1 MPLTIGLEFSEG
13 SQVLATAESSAV
25 IAIVGTAAIGEPN
38 TPFLIKTMAEAI
50 AKFGY
55 ATAGAT
61 IPTALARAYESYGQI
76 SYVVVN
82 VAAPAVVAVAAAP
95 YTFNTQDKIQLP
107 HKHVSAVVVT
117 SGGATPI
124 TYVAGTD
131 YTLDAARGT
140 IQRRGSAIAAGATV
154 TIAYSRPDF
163 AGVTA
168 TQIVGGVNATTGKRE
183 GLEALIDA
191 EFVSLSPSNINLIIT
206 PGYSS
211 LPTVIARLATLSE
224 RLRARYILD
233 APATATVAEVIAGR
247 TAGAAPV
254 AHFGTRDRR
263 AILCYPNPIIGSG
276 SSAKEEWFSIHIAA
290 AMATALEWQAPTN
303 LEIKGVTSWKTS
315 LLTSASD
322 PLADNSVLAENAV
335 ISYRNRS
342 GLNPV
347 LWGHFNASY
356 PEEDPAKKGLDRIHV
371 TRIIDSVRDQC
382 ELELASYVGQRLG
395 VNWSSAIA
403 VIEASVTRVLTEN
416 DSIDSGKI
424 TYLPLTS
431 DLPNRRLNFRLEVRL
446 ADVLDIIALDLV
458 FVI

>member
-1 MPLTIGLEFSEG
+1 MPLTIGLEFNEG
-13 SQVLATAESSAV
+13 SQILATAESSAV
-25 IAIVGTAAIGEPN
+25 IALVGTAAIGEPN
-38 TPFLIKTMAEAI
+38 TPFLIKSLAEAI

-55 ATAGAT
+55 PTPGAT
-61 IPTALARAYESYGQI
+61 IPTALKRAYESYGQI
-76 SYVVVN
+76 SFVVVN
-82 VAAPAVVAVAAAP
+82 VAAPAVAAVAPAP
-95 YTFNTQDKIQLP
+95 YIFNTQDKIQLP
-107 HKHVSAVVVT
+107 HKHVSGVT
-117 SGGATPI
+117 VTNTGGTI

-131 YTLDAARGT
+131 YTLDAARAT
-140 IQRRGSAIAAGATV
+140 IQRKGSAIPAGASV
-154 TIAYSRPDF
+154 QVGYSRPDF
-163 AGVTA
+163 AAVTA
-168 TQIVGGVNATTGKRE
+168 AQIVGGVNAGTGKRE

-211 LPTVIARLATLSE
+211 LPTVIARLATLSD

-233 APATATVAEVIAGR
+233 APAASTVAEVIAGR

-263 AILCYPNPIIGSG
+263 AILCYPNPIIGIG
-276 SSAKEEWFSIHIAA
+276 TAATEEWFSIHVAA
-290 AMATALEWQAPTN
+290 AMATAPEWQAPTN

-322 PLADNSVLAENAV
+322 PLADNSVLAENGV
-335 ISYRNRS
+335 VSYRNRS

-356 PEEDPAKKGLDRIHV
+356 PEEDPTKKGLDRIHI

-382 ELELASYVGQRLG
+382 ELELAGYVGQRLG

-424 TYLPLTS
+424 IYLPQSS
-431 DLPNRRLNFRLEVRL
+431 DLPNRRLAFRLEVKL
-446 ADVLDIIALDLV
+446 ADVLDIISLDLV

>member
-1 MPLTIGLEFSEG
+1 MPLTIGLEFNEG
-13 SQVLATAESSAV
+13 SQILATAESSAV
-25 IAIVGTAAIGEPN
+25 IALIGTAAIGEPN
-38 TPFLIKTMAEAI
+38 TPFLIKSLAEAI

-55 ATAGAT
+55 PTAGAT
-61 IPTALARAYESYGQI
+61 IPTALARAYQSYGQI
-76 SYVVVN
+76 SFVVVN
-82 VAAPAVVAVAAAP
+82 VAAPAVAAVSPAP
-95 YTFNTQDKIQLP
+95 YIFNTQDKIQLP
-107 HKHVSAVVVT
+107 HKHVSAVIVT
-117 SGGATPI
+117 NTAGTT

-131 YTLDAARGT
+131 YTLDAARAT
-140 IQRRGSAIAAGATV
+140 IQRKGSAIPAGASV
-154 TIAYSRPDF
+154 QVGYSRPDF
-163 AGVTA
+163 AAVTA
-168 TQIVGGVNATTGKRE
+168 SQIVGGVNGTTGKRE

-211 LPTVIARLATLSE
+211 LPTVIARLATLSD

-233 APATATVAEVIAGR
+233 APASATVAEVVAGR

-263 AILCYPNPIIGSG
+263 AILCYPNPIIGIAPAAS
-276 SSAKEEWFSIHIAA
+276 EEWFSIHVAA
-290 AMATALEWQAPTN
+290 AMATAPEWQAPTN

-322 PLADNSVLAENAV
+322 PLADNSVLAENGV

-382 ELELASYVGQRLG
+382 ELELAGYVGQRLG

-424 TYLPLTS
+424 IYLPDRS
-431 DLPNRRLNFRLEVRL
+431 DLPNRRLAFRLEIRL
-446 ADVLDIIALDLV
+446 ADVLDIISLDLV

>member
-1 MPLTIGLEFSEG
+1 MPLTIGLQFSEG

-25 IAIVGTAAIGEPN
+25 IAIVGTAAIGEVN
-38 TPFLIKTMAEAI
+38 TPFLIESMAQAI

-55 ATAGAT
+55 PTAGAT
-61 IPTALARAYESYGQI
+61 IPAALARAYESYGQI
-76 SYVVVN
+76 RFVVVN
-82 VAAPAVVAVAAAP
+82 VAAPAAVVIPAAP

-117 SGGATPI
+117 NTGAST

-140 IQRRGSAIAAGATV
+140 IQRKGSEIPAGASVQV
-154 TIAYSRPDF
+154 TYSRPDF
-163 AGVTA
+163 AAVTA
-168 TQIVGGVNATTGKRE
+168 AQIVGGVNGTTGKRE

-206 PGYSS
+206 PGFSS
-211 LPTVIARLATLSE
+211 LPTVIARLATLSD

-233 APATATVAEVIAGR
+233 APSTATVAEVIAGR
-247 TAGAAPV
+247 TAAAAPV

-276 SSAKEEWFSIHIAA
+276 ASATEEWFSVHVAA
-290 AMATALEWQAPTN
+290 AMATAEEWQAPTN
-303 LEIKGVTSWKTS
+303 LEVKGVTSWKTS

-322 PLADNSVLAENAV
+322 PLADNCILVDNGV
-335 ISYRNRS
+335 VTYRNRS

-382 ELELASYVGQRLG
+382 ETELAGYVGQRLG
-395 VNWSSAIA
+395 LNWASAIA
-403 VIEASVTRVLTEN
+403 VIEASVSRVLTESE
-416 DSIDSGKI
+416 SIDSGRI
-424 TYLPLTS
+424 VFLPDIS
-431 DLPNRRLNFRLEVRL
+431 DLVTRKLAFRLEVNI
-446 ADVLDIIALDLV
+446 ADVLDLISLDLV